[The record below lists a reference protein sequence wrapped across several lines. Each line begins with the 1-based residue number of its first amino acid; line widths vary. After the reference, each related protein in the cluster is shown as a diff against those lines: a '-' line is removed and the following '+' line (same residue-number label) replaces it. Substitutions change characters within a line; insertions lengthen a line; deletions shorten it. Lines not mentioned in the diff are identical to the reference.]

1 MGKLSIRTG
10 NSYRMK
16 KANNILRKMEEAINF
31 SATFEKYSLQSCSQ
45 IYCTSGSCL
54 QRFY

>member
-16 KANNILRKMEEAINF
+16 KSKQYSKKMEEAINF
-31 SATFEKYSLQSCSQ
+31 FATFEKYSLQSCSQ